1 MGWAISLTILTQLVS
16 TWKANKLWMMEIT
29 CYNAR
34 VKETPPTHP
43 THMCTPLLLAVMKC
57 PKYTCNQKKN
67 FQAFTKTSLSSTVK
81 NTEVIIEAL
90 PYTLKVEFSHVTCFS
105 QLKTRGRYVSVSGIF
120 IRHCL
125 MSHNPS
131 FWEIRETFQ
140 FGVSTRL
147 CPQMTAMCR
156 SPAKWHW
163 LRHKLDMNSC
173 VEPLRF

>member
-1 MGWAISLTILTQLVS
+1 MGWTISLTILTQLVS
-16 TWKANKLWMMEIT
+16 IWKAKKLWMMEVT

-34 VKETPPTHP
+34 IKETTHS
-43 THMCTPLLLAVMKC
+43 TNTYVYTVVLVVMKC
-57 PKYTCNQKKN
+57 PKYKCKQKN

-120 IRHCL
+120 IRHFL
-125 MSHNPS
+125 ISHNLS

-140 FGVSTRL
+140 FGVSTSL
-147 CPQMTAMCR
+147 CPQMTVMCR
-156 SPAKWHW
+156 SPAKRHW
-163 LRHKLDMNSC
+163 LRHKLDINSC